1 MSAPAELRSDEI
13 QAADQEAQAA
23 AADGSIPASSQ
34 DLADSIADNDQLI
47 LRISGVIDES
57 VVDGPGMRY
66 VLFVQGCPHRCPGC
80 HNPQTHDFD
89 GGTALTVGEA
99 LAKIRAT
106 LDSDPL
112 IDGMTISGGEPM
124 CQAAALTAVAKEA
137 KDRGL
142 DLMIYSGYTYEQLLE
157 MSQTDDGIR
166 YLLETAD
173 KLVDG
178 PFIMAER
185 DLTLQYRGSRN
196 QRYIDLVKTRR
207 TGVVTDYVSDKWDIP
222 L

>member
-1 MSAPAELRSDEI
+1 MSDSAEFRSEGSLS
-13 QAADQEAQAA
+13 ADK
-23 AADGSIPASSQ
+23 
-34 DLADSIADNDQLI
+34 DSLT

-80 HNPQTHDFD
+80 HNPQTHDFE
-89 GGTALTVGEA
+89 GGTLITVDDA

-106 LDSDPL
+106 LDNDPL

-124 CQAAALTAVAKEA
+124 CQAAALVPIAKEA
-137 KDRGL
+137 KSRNL
-142 DLMIYSGYTYEQLLE
+142 DLMIYSGYTYEQLRDMAKSDE
-157 MSQTDDGIR
+157 SIG
-166 YLLETAD
+166 YLLDNAD

-178 PFIMAER
+178 PFLMAER
-185 DLTLQYRGSRN
+185 DLTLEFRGSRN
-196 QRYIDLVKTRR
+196 QRYIDLVKTRK
-207 TGVVTDYVSDKWDIP
+207 TGKVTPFVSDKWDIP

>member
-1 MSAPAELRSDEI
+1 MSAHTELRSGE
-13 QAADQEAQAA
+13 
-23 AADGSIPASSQ
+23 
-34 DLADSIADNDQLI
+34 LKMADNDQLT

-80 HNPQTHDFD
+80 HNPQTHDFE
-89 GGTALTVGEA
+89 GGTDLTVGEA

-124 CQAAALTAVAKEA
+124 CQAAALVAVAKEA

-185 DLTLQYRGSRN
+185 DLTLEFRGSRN
-196 QRYIDLVKTRR
+196 QRFIDLVKTRKN
-207 TGVVTDYVSDKWDIP
+207 GVVTEFVSDKWDIP

>member
-1 MSAPAELRSDEI
+1 MSAFIERPSEESL
-13 QAADQEAQAA
+13 
-23 AADGSIPASSQ
+23 P
-34 DLADSIADNDQLI
+34 ADNDGLT

-80 HNPQTHDFD
+80 HNPQTHDFE
-89 GGTALTVGEA
+89 GGTLITVEDA

-106 LDSDPL
+106 LDNDPL

-124 CQAAALTAVAKEA
+124 SQAVALVPIAREA
-137 KDRGL
+137 KSRNL
-142 DLMIYSGYTYEQLLE
+142 DLMIYSGYTYEQLRE
-157 MSQTDDGIR
+157 MAQTDESIG
-166 YLLETAD
+166 YLLDNAD

-178 PFIMAER
+178 PFLMAER
-185 DLTLQYRGSRN
+185 DLTLEFRGSRN
-196 QRYIDLVKTRR
+196 QRYIDLVKTRK
-207 TGVVTDYVSDKWDIP
+207 TGEVTPFVSDKWDIP